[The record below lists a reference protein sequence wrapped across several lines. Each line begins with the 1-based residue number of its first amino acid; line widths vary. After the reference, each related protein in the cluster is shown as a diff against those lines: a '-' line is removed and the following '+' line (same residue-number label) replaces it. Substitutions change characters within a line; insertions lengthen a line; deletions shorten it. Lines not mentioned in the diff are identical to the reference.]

1 MVTLA
6 FFFLATAAIV
16 GALSVVT
23 ARNLFYAALGL
34 LASLSAVAGIYV
46 TLDADFLA
54 LAQFLIYVGGIAI
67 LIVFAVMMTAQINRA
82 SRSHR
87 LWPLGLLTGAATLA
101 GLAYIFVI
109 TDWGSE
115 GREDTIS
122 PMVGDA
128 ASAATHLP
136 DLLFSTYLLPFEL
149 AGLLLLV
156 ATIGALIIARER

>member
-6 FFFLATAAIV
+6 FFFLATAAMI
-16 GALSVVT
+16 GALAVVT

-34 LASLSAVAGIYV
+34 LVSLAAVAGIYI

-54 LAQFLIYVGGIAI
+54 LAQFLIYVGGIAV

-82 SRSHR
+82 SNSHR

-101 GLAYIFVI
+101 GLAYIMI
-109 TDWGSE
+109 NTEWRSE
-115 GREDTIS
+115 DRGETIS

-128 ASAATHLP
+128 ASGGVHLP

-156 ATIGALIIARER
+156 ATIGALVIARER

>member
-6 FFFLATAAIV
+6 FFFLATAAMI
-16 GALSVVT
+16 GALAVVT

-34 LASLSAVAGIYV
+34 LVSLAAVAGIYV

-54 LAQFLIYVGGIAI
+54 LAQFLIYVGGIAV

-82 SRSHR
+82 SNSAR
-87 LWPLGLLTGAATLA
+87 LWPLGLLTGGATLA
-101 GLAYIFVI
+101 GLAYIMI
-109 TDWGSE
+109 NTDWRSE
-115 GREDTIS
+115 GRGETIS
-122 PMVGDA
+122 PMVGNA
-128 ASAATHLP
+128 ASAGPHLP

-156 ATIGALIIARER
+156 ATIGALVIARER

>member
-6 FFFLATAAIV
+6 FFFLATAAMI
-16 GALSVVT
+16 GALAVVT

-34 LASLSAVAGIYV
+34 LVSLAAVAGIYV

-54 LAQFLIYVGGIAI
+54 LAQFLIYVGGIAV

-82 SRSHR
+82 SSSHR

-101 GLAYIFVI
+101 GLAYVMIN
-109 TDWGSE
+109 TEWRSE
-115 GREDTIS
+115 SRGETIS

-128 ASAATHLP
+128 SSAGIHLP

-156 ATIGALIIARER
+156 ATIGALVIARER

>member
-6 FFFLATAAIV
+6 FFFLAASAII
-16 GALSVVT
+16 GALAVVT

-34 LASLSAVAGIYV
+34 LFSLASVAGIYV

-54 LAQFLIYVGGIAI
+54 LAQFLIYVGGIAV

-82 SRSHR
+82 SGSHR
-87 LWPLGLLTGAATLA
+87 LWPLGLLTGAVTLG
-101 GLAYIFVI
+101 GLAYILAA
-109 TDWGSE
+109 TDWRSE
-115 GREDTIS
+115 GRGETIS

-128 ASAATHLP
+128 ASTGLHLP

-156 ATIGALIIARER
+156 ATIGALVIARER